1 MKRGW
6 LLLATG
12 ATALFMLMLMSFGQ
26 RRYARIPWQQTQLYW
41 ENAPQQTFLT
51 GRQVR
56 KAVGQMYPS
65 LEGKLLEEI
74 NMALLEEKL
83 ENHPSI
89 KRVEVFSKLE
99 GKLCIRIWQHQ
110 PLARVHSQDQRYYL
124 LEGGEHMPLSL
135 HYAAQVPLVTG
146 ALPDSL
152 HRPMAQLISHLRN
165 DPFYQDFFTG
175 LHLEN
180 PQDIRLYPSDY
191 SHHIYLGSLQAYP
204 EKLEKLRLFYQ
215 TVYPPSTPK
224 DIESIDLRYDDQ
236 VVCQ

>member
-6 LLLATG
+6 LLLGTG
-12 ATALFMLMLMSFGQ
+12 ATALFMLLLMSFGQ
-26 RRYARIPWQQTQLYW
+26 RRYARIPWQETQLYW
-41 ENAPQQTFLT
+41 ENEPKETFLT

-56 KAVGQMYPS
+56 EAVGQMYPT
-65 LEGKLLEEI
+65 LEGKLMEEI

-110 PLARVHSQDQRYYL
+110 PLARVHSQGQRYYL
-124 LEGGEHMPLSL
+124 LEGGGHMPLSP
-135 HYAAQVPLVTG
+135 HYAARVPLITG

-152 HRPMAQLISHLRN
+152 QKPMAQLISYLQK
-165 DPFYQDFFTG
+165 DAFYRGFFTG
-175 LHLEN
+175 LQLEN
-180 PQDIRLYPSDY
+180 PRDVRLYPRDFSQ
-191 SHHIYLGSLQAYP
+191 HIYLGGLQGYP

-215 TVYPPSTPK
+215 TIYADSPPK
-224 DIESIDLRYDDQ
+224 DITRIDLRYDDQ